1 MSTQESVHMGSVRH
15 VPAVLVLSE
24 KLGRL
29 VSTIGQ
35 WASLFLI
42 PLVLVTCWD
51 VIQRKIMKFI
61 GDTMLANDWIA
72 ARDWMYGNLLEW
84 LPFRST
90 LLQELEWHF
99 HVATFALVLGYGY
112 IYNRQVRVDL
122 VREKL
127 SNVKQAWIE
136 LIGVSVFMIPFCL
149 IVAWF
154 SVEYAMGAYTVN
166 EQSSS
171 LVGLSHRWAI
181 KSVLVFGLGLA
192 AVAGFAILLQVA
204 YKIFGPKGN
213 DFPCYV
219 IESEAEKLARKEM
232 LENIDASF
240 GDGSNEAK
248 RGNSSKLMSRQMDD
262 TALKHEET
270 RAGQFIF
277 TAMALVV
284 MVSVL
289 ILIFH
294 TFNFWSWLI

>member
-1 MSTQESVHMGSVRH
+1 MSSQESIQMSATRDI
-15 VPAVLVLSE
+15 PNILVLSE

-29 VSTIGQ
+29 SATIGQ

-42 PLVLVTCWD
+42 PMVLITVWD
-51 VIQRKIMKFI
+51 VVQRKVLKFI
-61 GDTMLANDWIA
+61 GDILLANDMIE

-112 IYNRQVRVDL
+112 VYNRQVRVDL

-127 SNVKQAWIE
+127 SNYKQAWIE

-149 IVAWF
+149 IVAYF
-154 SVEYAMGAYTVN
+154 SVEYAANAYATN

-181 KSVLVFGLGLA
+181 KSILVFGLGLA
-192 AVAGFAILLQVA
+192 AVSGFAVWLQVF
-204 YKIFGPKGN
+204 YKVFGPRGN

-219 IESEAEKLARKEM
+219 IESEAEKIARREIM
-232 LENIDASF
+232 ENIDASF

-248 RGNSSKLMSRQMDD
+248 RGNSTQLMNRQMDD
-262 TALKHEET
+262 TALKHEED
-270 RAGQFIF
+270 AKGQIIF
-277 TAMALVV
+277 TSIAVTIMVAVLV
-284 MVSVL
+284 
-289 ILIFH
+289 IIFH